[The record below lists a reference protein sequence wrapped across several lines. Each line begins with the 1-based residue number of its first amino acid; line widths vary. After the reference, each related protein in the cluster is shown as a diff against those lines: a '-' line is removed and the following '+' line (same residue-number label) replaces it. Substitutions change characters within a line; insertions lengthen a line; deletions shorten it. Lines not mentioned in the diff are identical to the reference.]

1 MNREKKRTLAHF
13 LMPSA
18 CLILGTSTLAMLSG
32 FEPFYSEYYSFAWW
46 SYIIFIESLLYCRGA
61 KSLLFENPGKFL
73 LLLPISITVWL
84 IFEAL
89 NFRLADWHYLNIPSD
104 TVVRWTGYAVAY
116 STVLPGIFSTTA
128 LLEFIGVL
136 KNSKAA
142 PLADPQRLRSVDPEK
157 PDDDSGS
164 FRFGK
169 EEFFAQARKSRG
181 CAEAYMGT
189 LHKEAR
195 RLTPP
200 GRKRTLSGRKLYKP
214 FVLTGIL
221 FLLLPLV
228 WPKYF
233 FPLVWLAFIFLLEP
247 VNHKAGAPSL
257 LREWEKGSPRNSY
270 LLLLAGAVCG
280 LLWELWNFRA
290 GSKWIYTVPHAGSL
304 KIFEM
309 PLLGFLGF
317 PPFALECYA
326 MTAGFFLLMYKIR
339 EKYAPVRALCIYT
352 AVAVLIVLF
361 DLLVFAG
368 IDRFT
373 VLSFQDFNFI
383 GVRQ

>member
-1 MNREKKRTLAHF
+1 MNRGKKRTLAYF
-13 LMPSA
+13 LMPAA

-84 IFEAL
+84 VFEAL
-89 NFRLADWHYLNIPSD
+89 NFRLSDWHYINIPSD
-104 TVVRWTGYAVAY
+104 TVVRWMGYAIAY

-128 LLEFIGVL
+128 LLELIGVP
-136 KNSKAA
+136 KNSKASL
-142 PLADPQRLRSVDPEK
+142 LADPQRLYR
-157 PDDDSGS
+157 
-164 FRFGK
+164 
-169 EEFFAQARKSRG
+169 
-181 CAEAYMGT
+181 
-189 LHKEAR
+189 
-195 RLTPP
+195 
-200 GRKRTLSGRKLYKP
+200 P
-214 FVLTGIL
+214 FIFTGLL

-228 WPKYF
+228 WPNYF

-247 VNHKAGAPSL
+247 FNHKAGAPSL
-257 LREWEKGSPRNSY
+257 LRQWEKGSPGNFY
-270 LLLLAGAVCG
+270 LLLMAGAVCG

-290 GSKWIYTVPHAGSL
+290 GSKWVYTLPYAGSL

-326 MTAGFFLLMYKIR
+326 MTAGFFLLISKIR
-339 EKYAPVRALCIYT
+339 EKYPPVSAHCIYT

-373 VLSFQDFNFI
+373 VLSFQDFGFV
-383 GVRQ
+383 GVRP

>member
-13 LMPSA
+13 LMSAA

-84 IFEAL
+84 VFEAL
-89 NFRLADWHYLNIPSD
+89 NFRLSDWHYLNIPSD

-128 LLEFIGVL
+128 LLEFMGVL

-142 PLADPQRLRSVDPEK
+142 PLADPQRL
-157 PDDDSGS
+157 
-164 FRFGK
+164 
-169 EEFFAQARKSRG
+169 
-181 CAEAYMGT
+181 
-189 LHKEAR
+189 H
-195 RLTPP
+195 
-200 GRKRTLSGRKLYKP
+200 KP
-214 FVLTGIL
+214 FILTGIL

-257 LREWEKGSPRNSY
+257 LRQWEKGSLREFY

-290 GSKWIYTVPHAGSL
+290 GSKWIYTIPHAGFL

-326 MTAGFFLLMYKIR
+326 MTAGFFLLISKIR
-339 EKYAPVRALCIYT
+339 EKYPPVPALCIYT
-352 AVAVLIVLF
+352 AVAVLMVLF

-383 GVRQ
+383 GIQP

>member
-1 MNREKKRTLAHF
+1 MNREKKRTLAYF
-13 LMPSA
+13 LMPAA

-84 IFEAL
+84 VFEAL
-89 NFRLADWHYLNIPSD
+89 NFRLSDWHYINIPSN
-104 TVVRWTGYAVAY
+104 TVVRWTGYAIAY

-136 KNSKAA
+136 KNSKAS
-142 PLADPQRLRSVDPEK
+142 PLADPQRLHSIQEENRDE
-157 PDDDSGS
+157 DSGS
-164 FRFGK
+164 FRFEK
-169 EEFFAQARKSRG
+169 EGFFAQARKSRG
-181 CAEAYMGT
+181 YAEAYMGT
-189 LHKEAR
+189 PHKEAR
-195 RLTPP
+195 GLTPP
-200 GRKRTLSGRKLYKP
+200 GRKRTISGRKLYRP
-214 FVLTGIL
+214 FILTGLL

-228 WPKYF
+228 WPNYF

-257 LREWEKGSPRNSY
+257 LRQWEKGSPGNFY
-270 LLLLAGAVCG
+270 LLLMAGAVCG

-290 GSKWIYTVPHAGSL
+290 GSKWVYTVPYAGSL

-317 PPFALECYA
+317 PPFALEC
-326 MTAGFFLLMYKIR
+326 
-339 EKYAPVRALCIYT
+339 
-352 AVAVLIVLF
+352 
-361 DLLVFAG
+361 
-368 IDRFT
+368 
-373 VLSFQDFNFI
+373 
-383 GVRQ
+383 

>member
-1 MNREKKRTLAHF
+1 M
-13 LMPSA
+13 LMPAA
-18 CLILGTSTLAMLSG
+18 CLIFATSTLGMLYG
-32 FEPFYSEYYSFAWW
+32 FEPFYSGYYSFAWW
-46 SYIIFIESLLYCRGA
+46 SYIIFIESFLYRRGA
-61 KSLLFENPGKFL
+61 KSLQFEDPGKFL
-73 LLLPISITVWL
+73 LLLPLSITVWL
-84 IFEAL
+84 VFEAL
-89 NFRLADWHYLNIPSD
+89 NFRLSDWHYLNMPSD

-128 LLEFIGVL
+128 LLEFMGVL

-142 PLADPQRLRSVDPEK
+142 TLADPQRL
-157 PDDDSGS
+157 
-164 FRFGK
+164 
-169 EEFFAQARKSRG
+169 
-181 CAEAYMGT
+181 Y
-189 LHKEAR
+189 
-195 RLTPP
+195 
-200 GRKRTLSGRKLYKP
+200 KL
-214 FVLTGIL
+214 FILTGIL
-221 FLLLPLV
+221 SLLLPLV

-257 LREWEKGSPRNSY
+257 LREWENGSLRNFY
-270 LLLLAGAVCG
+270 LLLLAGAICG

-290 GSKWIYTVPHAGSL
+290 GSKWIYTLPCLGFL

-326 MTAGFFLLMYKIR
+326 LTAGFFLLISKIR
-339 EKYAPVRALCIYT
+339 EKYPPVRVLCIYA
-352 AVAVLIVLF
+352 AVAVLMVLF

-373 VLSFQDFNFI
+373 IVSF
-383 GVRQ
+383 

>member
-13 LMPSA
+13 LMPAA
-18 CLILGTSTLAMLSG
+18 CLILGISTLAMLSG
-32 FEPFYSEYYSFAWW
+32 FEPFYSMYYSFAWW

-61 KSLLFENPGKFL
+61 KSFLFENPGKFL

-84 IFEAL
+84 VFEAL
-89 NFRLADWHYLNIPSD
+89 NFRLSDWHYLSIPSD
-104 TVVRWTGYAVAY
+104 TVVRWTGYAIAY

-128 LLEFIGVL
+128 LLKFIGVL
-136 KNSKAA
+136 KNSKTA
-142 PLADPQRLRSVDPEK
+142 PLGNLER
-157 PDDDSGS
+157 
-164 FRFGK
+164 
-169 EEFFAQARKSRG
+169 
-181 CAEAYMGT
+181 
-189 LHKEAR
+189 
-195 RLTPP
+195 
-200 GRKRTLSGRKLYKP
+200 LYKP
-214 FVLTGIL
+214 FVLTGSL

-228 WPKYF
+228 WPNYF
-233 FPLVWLAFIFLLEP
+233 FPLVWLAFTFLLEP

-257 LREWEKGSPRNSY
+257 LREWEKGAPRNFY
-270 LLLLAGAVCG
+270 LLLLAGAICG

-290 GSKWIYTVPHAGSL
+290 GSKWIYNLPHVGFL

-326 MTAGFFLLMYKIR
+326 MTAGFFLLISKIR
-339 EKYAPVRALCIYT
+339 EKYPPVPALCIYT

-383 GVRQ
+383 GVRP

>member
-13 LMPSA
+13 LMPAA
-18 CLILGTSTLAMLSG
+18 CLVFGISTLAMLSG
-32 FEPFYSEYYSFAWW
+32 FEPFYSSYYSFAWW
-46 SYIIFIESLLYCRGA
+46 SYIIFIESFIYCRGA
-61 KSLLFENPGKFL
+61 ESLLFENPGKFL
-73 LLLPISITVWL
+73 LLLPLSTTVWL
-84 IFEAL
+84 VFEAL
-89 NFRLADWHYLNIPSD
+89 NFRLSDWHYLNMPSD
-104 TVVRWTGYAVAY
+104 TVVRWTGYFVAY

-128 LLEFIGVL
+128 LLEFTGVL
-136 KNSKAA
+136 KNSKPA
-142 PLADPQRLRSVDPEK
+142 PPGNIQRLRSVTP
-157 PDDDSGS
+157 
-164 FRFGK
+164 
-169 EEFFAQARKSRG
+169 ASRWEQG
-181 CAEAYMGT
+181 GRAVEI
-189 LHKEAR
+189 LPV
-195 RLTPP
+195 PP
-200 GRKRTLSGRKLYKP
+200 ASRSVEISAGGPTA

-228 WPKYF
+228 WPEYF

-257 LREWEKGSPRNSY
+257 LRDWEKGSLREFY

-290 GSKWIYTVPHAGSL
+290 GSKWIYTLPHLGSL

-326 MTAGFFLLMYKIR
+326 MTAAFFLLISKIR
-339 EKYAPVRALCIYT
+339 EKYTPGRALCLY
-352 AVAVLIVLF
+352 ASLAASMLLF
-361 DLLVFAG
+361 DILVLSG

-373 VLSFQDFNFI
+373 VISFQNFNFI
-383 GVRQ
+383 GVHP